1 MLHKSITLYNSMLAG
16 PVTIKIFKKNYLV
29 TSAKEMT
36 PHGFAV
42 GAMFIVN
49 IESELSR
56 APARGFIKR
65 T

>member
-1 MLHKSITLYNSMLAG
+1 MLAG